1 MTCTEFHQAH
11 GGVLNILSYAVVG
24 HSIRVVKPHHLH
36 VGSPVSSII
45 PQNMVLSP
53 VSYLGVYK
61 GAKRG
66 LKQTTGKII
75 HKRLRMASLYQCV
88 VLASPNAYSNS
99 QMSAMQSKE
108 HIHIQSSQT
117 QSCWW

>member
-1 MTCTEFHQAH
+1 MLWLDT
-11 GGVLNILSYAVVG
+11 VLW
-24 HSIRVVKPHHLH
+24 VVKPHHLH

-66 LKQTTGKII
+66 LKQTTGKVI

-88 VLASPNAYSNS
+88 VLASPNAY
-99 QMSAMQSKE
+99 MQ
-108 HIHIQSSQT
+108 
-117 QSCWW
+117 